1 MIEANLFPVIPHLH
15 VECQN
20 REVTSMSDFV
30 HTGDRSRIS
39 ADSGTIETRLMFGA
53 CYALFMCRALARRLQ
68 PRRERDLG
76 RDIEGHQS
84 IFAEARSAARVV
96 VVSSFMGL

>member
-1 MIEANLFPVIPHLH
+1 MIEANVFPVIPHLH

-30 HTGDRSRIS
+30 HTGHRSRMS
-39 ADSGTIETRLMFGA
+39 ADSGTIETRLVFGA
-53 CYALFMCRALARRLQ
+53 CYALFLFRAVASRLM
-68 PRRERDLG
+68 PRREHDAV
-76 RDIEGHQS
+76 RDIDSRQS
-84 IFAEARSAARVV
+84 IFGEARSAARVV